1 VADQLKNNAGTG
13 SSVTVRK
20 IGGAD
25 HRFRNHEKEL
35 EEIIVQ
41 WLAEKIKQ

>member
-35 EEIIVQ
+35 EEIITEWLVQ
-41 WLAEKIKQ
+41 QISH